1 MSSSLHR
8 KTAAVIAA
16 TIAVGISVACS
27 GVAIAADWAPTKPLR
42 MIVPYPAGG
51 TSDAIARLI
60 APGLGE
66 ALGQPV
72 IVENKTGG
80 GGVTGTEAILRST
93 ADGHTF
99 GMVASSYA
107 SSVHLVSGL
116 PYDPI
121 ADAQPLTM
129 VTRVG
134 VALVTNPAFPAKT
147 MQDLLT
153 MAREKPGTL
162 AYGSAGNGLSGHFA
176 GEAMKLSA
184 NVDMVH
190 VPYRG
195 GAPGLNDVIAG
206 QIPMMFNVISSVM
219 SSVEGGKVRP
229 LVVTSAARS
238 PLMPDVPT
246 MAEAGV
252 ENVEIYEWYGL
263 VAPAGIPPE
272 ATARLHAEL
281 EKVLKD
287 EAFTGRMSKQ
297 GIEVVTNTP
306 DEFTTFIKSE
316 IERFG
321 QLIKSANIKLD

>member
-1 MSSSLHR
+1 MHLNGR
-8 KTAAVIAA
+8 KRGTGFWPAVAL
-16 TIAVGISVACS
+16 
-27 GVAIAADWAPTKPLR
+27 GVAMVFSGTAVAQEWTPTKPLR
-42 MIVPYPAGG
+42 LIVPYPAGG
-51 TSDAIARLI
+51 TSDTIARLI

-80 GGVTGTEAILRST
+80 GGVTGTEAIIRSA

-99 GMVASSYA
+99 GIVASSYA
-107 SSVHLVSGL
+107 SSVNLVPDL

-121 ADAQPLTM
+121 KDAQPLTM

-134 VALVTNPAFPAKT
+134 VALVTNPDFPAKT
-147 MQDLLT
+147 LQELLA
-153 MAREKPGTL
+153 MAKEKPGTIP
-162 AYGSAGNGLSGHFA
+162 YGSAGNGLSGHFS
-176 GEAMKLSA
+176 GEAMKLAA

-229 LVVTSAARS
+229 LVVTSAERS
-238 PLMPDVPT
+238 KVLPDVPT
-246 MAEAGV
+246 MAEAGLDD
-252 ENVEIYEWYGL
+252 VEIYEWYGL

-272 ATARLHAEL
+272 ATKRLHAEL
-281 EKVLKD
+281 DKVLKQD
-287 EAFTGRMSKQ
+287 AFVERMDKQ
-297 GIEVVTNTP
+297 GIEVVANSP
-306 DEFTTFIKSE
+306 EDFTAFVTSE
-316 IERFG
+316 IDRFG
-321 QLIKSANIKLD
+321 KLIKSANISLD

>member
-1 MSSSLHR
+1 MGGRTGLAR
-8 KTAAVIAA
+8 LTAAAGL
-16 TIAVGISVACS
+16 AVSVTFS
-27 GVAIAADWAPTKPLR
+27 GMALADEWKPTKPLR
-42 MIVPYPAGG
+42 LIVPYPAGG
-51 TSDAIARLI
+51 TSDTIARLI

-99 GMVASSYA
+99 GIVASSYA
-107 SSVHLVSGL
+107 SSVSLVPDL
-116 PYDPI
+116 PYDPVK
-121 ADAQPLTM
+121 DAQPLTM

-134 VALVTNPAFPAKT
+134 VALVANPAFPA
-147 MQDLLT
+147 QSLDELLK
-153 MAREKPGTL
+153 MAREKPGTI

-176 GEAMKLSA
+176 GEAMKLAA

-206 QIPMMFNVISSVM
+206 QIPMMFNVVSSVI

-229 LVVTSAARS
+229 LAVTSSGRS
-238 PLMPDVPT
+238 QLMPDVPT
-246 MAEAGV
+246 MAEAGLA
-252 ENVEIYEWYGL
+252 NVEIYEWYGL
-263 VAPAGIPPE
+263 VAPAGIPGE

-281 EKVLKD
+281 EKVLKQA
-287 EAFTGRMSKQ
+287 EFSERMTKQ

-306 DEFTTFIKSE
+306 EEFAAFIGSE
-316 IERFG
+316 IDRFG
-321 QLIKSANIKLD
+321 QLVKSANIKLD